1 MNRGTIAFVS
11 MLALAGVAL
20 YVGHEERA
28 KKQTI
33 ETGPPGAHIPPSVL
47 PSGYPPPASLPPG
60 STNVSV
66 FMDKKLIDGRE
77 VPLFYRLQ
85 DGKLELCIYGAL
97 TREEGAIL
105 SAALPPGTKLAW
117 QTPMSQGGPIVMQ
130 TKPHPN
136 DQWVNGQWQTPGSP
150 IEKR

>member
-1 MNRGTIAFVS
+1 MNRGTIVIAS
-11 MLALAGVAL
+11 MLALAGVAM
-20 YVGHEERA
+20 YVGHEGCA
-28 KKQTI
+28 TKQTI
-33 ETGPPGAHIPPSVL
+33 KTGPPGASVPPSIL
-47 PSGYPPPASLPPG
+47 PSGFPPPSSPPPG
-60 STNVSV
+60 ITNVSV
-66 FMDKKLIDGRE
+66 FMDKKVIDGRE
-77 VPLFYRLQ
+77 VPLFYRVK
-85 DGKLELCIYGAL
+85 DSTLELCIYGAL

-105 SAALPPGTKLAW
+105 SAALPSGIKLAW